1 MSEHNP
7 SLNRQ
12 DISEKSQDARHP
24 YFQQGIGQGSG
35 SDITLRVKDINRY
48 NGVSLQFQDHSVT
61 PDDILIRGRVYYKEL
76 RKGLT
81 LCRRNIREE
90 HAFTASS
97 SHTAGLSCIFFLKG
111 QADVRIGAHS
121 FAIRSG
127 RARPVCATGL
137 LKTQQEPFSRT
148 TRQAQQVQQ
157 LIVTAS
163 PEWLAES
170 GFEEHLGQSL
180 ERKLARQGMASQQWS
195 PDQNMLNL
203 IQDLNAPS
211 ALMPELMNLH
221 LEARS
226 IDIVTRTLGHL
237 MHNDPQKQRN
247 NACFQDTSLSRHEQ
261 IRLQRARDL
270 IISDPGQAFSVDEIA
285 RQAGISNSGLQRLF
299 RRAEGCSVFDYVRQV
314 RLDQAFTL
322 LSQGTMSVQEVSTL
336 SGYKNPAN
344 FATTFKRRFGISP
357 RDVSSQSHHMVN
369 LS

>member
-1 MSEHNP
+1 MSEYRS
-7 SLNRQ
+7 SLTRQ
-12 DISEKSQDARHP
+12 NSGQTNHRTQHP
-24 YFQQGIGQGSG
+24 FFQQGTDLDSG
-35 SDITLRVKDINRY
+35 PEVTLKVKDIDRN
-48 NGVSLQFQDHSVT
+48 NGVSLQFQDDGIT
-61 PDDILIRGRVYYKEL
+61 PDDILIRGRIYHKEL

-81 LCRRNIREE
+81 LCRRSIHEE
-90 HAFTASS
+90 HAFTARS
-97 SHTAGLSCIFFLKG
+97 SHAAGLSCIFFLKG

-137 LKTQQEPFSRT
+137 LKAKQEPFCRT

-170 GFEEHLGQSL
+170 GFEEYLGQPL

-237 MHNDPQKQRN
+237 MHDDPQKQRN

-357 RDVSSQSHHMVN
+357 RDVSSKSHHMVN